1 MLVGNKEQYVFVR
14 TQMDVRELELT
25 FLDRIKQS
33 SDFATLLPP
42 LKRWIKLQET
52 RN

>member
-1 MLVGNKEQYVFVR
+1 VGNKEQYIFVR
-14 TQMDVRELELT
+14 KQLDAREREII

-42 LKRWIKLQET
+42 LKWWIELQE
-52 RN
+52 RPN